1 MIDTTP
7 KGIESIIR
15 GGESSTV
22 EFKRSMLPS
31 ADLAQLMS
39 AFANSEGGILLI
51 GVDDDGTIGGVPGY
65 RIPQAIEE
73 IEKTAESV
81 LFEPVDFNACKIEG
95 RWVLWIHIPRAP
107 THLFPVRT
115 ADGQIYIREDRSV
128 ENKTNDQVSALAVT
142 LPSIE
147 IVIFIA
153 MSFREGEE
161 PALVDYYKAMER
173 AAQRTKLPIRLERMD
188 LVEGDFEISQEIMNR
203 IDEADAV
210 LADFTL
216 SPKNVYFELGY
227 ARGCRKSVIQ
237 TAKKDTPLEFDVRN
251 WVTLFYKN
259 ATELEELL
267 VAKFHN
273 LYERL
278 GKERQ
283 GANQESRT
291 S

>member
-7 KGIESIIR
+7 KGIESVIR
-15 GGESSTV
+15 GGESSSV
-22 EFKRSMLPS
+22 EFKRSMPPS
-31 ADLAQLMS
+31 ADLARIMS
-39 AFANSEGGILLI
+39 AFANSEGGTLLI
-51 GVDDDGTIGGVPGY
+51 GVDDNGAIVGVPGY
-65 RIPQAIEE
+65 KIPQAIEE

-81 LFEPVDFNACKIEG
+81 LFGPIDFNASKIEG
-95 RWVLWIHIPRAP
+95 RWVVWVHIPKAP
-107 THLFPVRT
+107 AHLLPVRT
-115 ADGQIYIREDRSV
+115 ADGQVYIRESKSIER
-128 ENKTNDQVSALAVT
+128 KTNDRV
-142 LPSIE
+142 PSTAARASKE
-147 IVIFIA
+147 IVIFVA

-161 PALVDYYKAMER
+161 PALVDYYRAMDR
-173 AAQRTKLPIRLERMD
+173 AAQRTELPIRLERMD

-203 IDEADAV
+203 IDQADAV

-227 ARGCRKSVIQ
+227 ARGRRKSVIQ

-267 VAKFHN
+267 VPKFHS

-278 GKERQ
+278 GDGQ
-283 GANQESRT
+283 GENLDIKT